1 MKTSKRG
8 IAHASVPI
16 RPPSEADD
24 HEALLTRASLNA
36 VPRRWPL
43 TAAKAF
49 PSPPVVSAP
58 SPYAAQLGVTPT
70 ARHPVPVVR
79 HYAGPD
85 PAPGTLT
92 SDGGDTPWC
101 IILGLVIGVFV
112 GSTLGFLVCAVLMAG
127 DRGDR
132 QIRMV
137 STQSSRRS
145 LERDSSLIR
154 TRPMKLGTRRSCRVR
169 LRASCVE
176 LPQSLLRATP
186 GDKTSPPLPTGSK
199 KPSVGDVLCA
209 SSRKVARIRRGGA
222 LTSASSKLEYRP
234 NREARRSIR
243 PGTASSLVA
252 GPATLKRTTA
262 QTPPTGVI

>member
-1 MKTSKRG
+1 M
-8 IAHASVPI
+8 
-16 RPPSEADD
+16 
-24 HEALLTRASLNA
+24 
-36 VPRRWPL
+36 
-43 TAAKAF
+43 
-49 PSPPVVSAP
+49 
-58 SPYAAQLGVTPT
+58 GVTPT

-145 LERDSSLIR
+145 LEKRFIADPDAPDEARDKEELSREIASQLR
-154 TRPMKLGTRRSCRVR
+154 RAAAKL
-169 LRASCVE
+169 A
-176 LPQSLLRATP
+176 P
-186 GDKTSPPLPTGSK
+186 GDPWRQDFTALADRLEET
-199 KPSVGDVLCA
+199 L
-209 SSRKVARIRRGGA
+209 RR
-222 LTSASSKLEYRP
+222 
-234 NREARRSIR
+234 RRAMRFLS
-243 PGTASSLVA
+243 
-252 GPATLKRTTA
+252 
-262 QTPPTGVI
+262 